1 MKKATLN
8 MLLSMGIFGTI
19 GFFVDAIPLPS
30 GVIALF
36 RGVIGFAF
44 LLLGM
49 VVAGKKLR
57 LSAIKAQWLL
67 LCLSGGALGLNWV
80 FLFEAYRYASIPTA
94 TVCYY
99 LAPAFLMLASPFLGE
114 KLSAKKVLCLLGCFV
129 GMILVTG
136 IDGGNLTG
144 IAFGVGA
151 AVLYASVMF
160 MNRKITGVSNYER
173 TVTQLAVVIPV
184 VGVYVLLS
192 GGADFTS
199 MEPTGW
205 VLLTVVGAVH
215 TGLAYFLYFGAVG
228 KLPATAVAVYSYLDP
243 LVAVLLSTVISLV
256 NAEPVSLYV
265 LIGAALILGSTLIGQ
280 LEFQKH

>member
-8 MLLSMGIFGTI
+8 ILLSMGIFGTI

-36 RGVIGFAF
+36 RGVLGLAF

-49 VVAGKKLR
+49 VVTKQKLR
-57 LSAIKAQWLL
+57 FSVIKKEWLL
-67 LCLSGGALGLNWV
+67 LCISGGAVGLNWV
-80 FLFEAYRYASIPTA
+80 LLFEAYRHTTIPTA

-114 KLSAKKVLCLLGCFV
+114 KLTAKKILCLLGCFV
-129 GMILVTG
+129 GMVLVTG
-136 IDGGNLTG
+136 IDGGNLIG

-151 AVLYASVMF
+151 AILYASVMF
-160 MNRKITGVSNYER
+160 MNRKITGVSDYER
-173 TVTQLAVVIPV
+173 TVTQMAAVIPV
-184 VGVYVLLS
+184 VGVYVLFS
-192 GGADFTS
+192 GGMDFTP
-199 MEPTGW
+199 MEPIHW
-205 VLLTVVGAVH
+205 VLLAVVGIVH

-243 LVAVLLSTVISLV
+243 LVAVVISTVISLICL
-256 NAEPVSLYV
+256 EPVSVYV
-265 LIGAALILGSTLIGQ
+265 LIGAALILGSTLLGQ
-280 LEFQKH
+280 LKMDN